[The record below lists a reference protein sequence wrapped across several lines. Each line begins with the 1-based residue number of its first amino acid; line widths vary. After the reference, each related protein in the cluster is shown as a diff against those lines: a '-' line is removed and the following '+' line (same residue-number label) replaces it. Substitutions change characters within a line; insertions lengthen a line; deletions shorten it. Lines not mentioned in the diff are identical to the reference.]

1 MLLMF
6 FDKYI
11 KILLIVLVFF
21 PFKSFAQDSSIDIRG
36 SIQTGY
42 NLYDNYSFAPYFDK
56 NITQDFSSMA
66 RIIIEGDSRDKYS
79 YELHAVQAYN
89 YSNINTG
96 ITGRDTSMSVV
107 DYGDNWIKKS
117 DQSAH
122 YYLDRANV
130 KFAVEDLDIYFGRL
144 AVSFGKPLFWNLFD
158 YYGSPYLNQEY
169 KAGID
174 ALRLDKAINNFS
186 GVNMVINKRKILTQ
200 SGSYLENSA
209 VQSYQWLGLEEEV
222 GLLLRGYTT
231 IKDTDYALLYKR
243 EPEGH
248 RIGIEVDGEIGS
260 VNFYDEITY
269 LWGSEKISMPG
280 SYQGNLLKNYL
291 MNVLGVNYR
300 FSNGLQITAE
310 HLFNGIGDSDNLDA
324 SNIRYKNGVSTS
336 LNDHLSGVSLSY
348 EFNPL
353 LVGRYDAKLA
363 WADSSHQHNFS
374 FVRSITDNVDFI
386 AGGQINIGD
395 RPNGTNWQNPNIQS
409 EFGKLSDTF
418 YLELKCYF

>member
-6 FDKYI
+6 LDKYI
-11 KILLIVLVFF
+11 KILLIALVFF
-21 PFKSFAQDSSIDIRG
+21 PFKSFAQDSSIDVSG

-56 NITQDFSSMA
+56 NITQDFSSVA

-96 ITGRDTSMSVV
+96 ITDRDTSMLVV
-107 DYGDNWIKKS
+107 DYGDNLIKKS

-130 KFAVEDLDIYFGRL
+130 KFAVEDLDIHFGRL

-174 ALRLDKAINNFS
+174 ALRLDKAISNFS

-300 FSNGLQITAE
+300 FNNSLQITAE
-310 HLFNGIGDSDNLDA
+310 HLFNEIGDSDNLDA

-353 LVGRYDAKLA
+353 LVGQYDARLA
-363 WADSSHQHNFS
+363 WDDSSHQHNFS
-374 FVRSITDNVDFI
+374 FVQSITDNVDFI

-409 EFGKLSDTF
+409 EFGRLSDTF

>member
-1 MLLMF
+1 
-6 FDKYI
+6 
-11 KILLIVLVFF
+11 LIETVI
-21 PFKSFAQDSSIDIRG
+21 A
-36 SIQTGY
+36 
-42 NLYDNYSFAPYFDK
+42 
-56 NITQDFSSMA
+56 
-66 RIIIEGDSRDKYS
+66 
-79 YELHAVQAYN
+79 
-89 YSNINTG
+89 
-96 ITGRDTSMSVV
+96 
-107 DYGDNWIKKS
+107 
-117 DQSAH
+117 
-122 YYLDRANV
+122 
-130 KFAVEDLDIYFGRL
+130 L

-174 ALRLDKAINNFS
+174 ALRLDKTISNFS
-186 GVNMVINKRKILTQ
+186 GVNVVINKRKILTQ
-200 SGSYLENSA
+200 SGDYLENSA
-209 VQSYQWLGLEEEV
+209 LQSYQWLGLEEEV

-291 MNVLGVNYR
+291 MNVLGINYR
-300 FSNGLQITAE
+300 FNNSLQITAE

-353 LVGRYDAKLA
+353 LVGQYDAKLA
-363 WADSSHQHNFS
+363 WDDSSHQHNFS

-409 EFGKLSDTF
+409 EFGRLSDKF

>member
-6 FDKYI
+6 LDKYI
-11 KILLIVLVFF
+11 KILLIALVFF
-21 PFKSFAQDSSIDIRG
+21 PFKSFAQDSSIDVSG

-56 NITQDFSSMA
+56 NITQDFSSVA

-96 ITGRDTSMSVV
+96 ITDRDTSMLVV

-130 KFAVEDLDIYFGRL
+130 KFAVEDLDIHFGRL

-174 ALRLDKAINNFS
+174 ALRLDKAISNFS

-300 FSNGLQITAE
+300 FNNSLQIIAE

-324 SNIRYKNGVSTS
+324 SNVRYKNGVSTS

-353 LVGRYDAKLA
+353 LVGQYDARLA

-374 FVRSITDNVDFI
+374 FVQSITDNVDFI

-409 EFGKLSDTF
+409 EFGRLSDTF

>member
-11 KILLIVLVFF
+11 KILLILLVFF
-21 PFKSFAQDSSIDIRG
+21 PFKSFAQDSLIDVSG

-56 NITQDFSSMA
+56 NITQDFSSVA
-66 RIIIEGDSRDKYS
+66 RIIIEGDSRKKYS

-96 ITGRDTSMSVV
+96 ITNRDISMSVV

-122 YYLDRANV
+122 YYIDRANI
-130 KFAVEDLDIYFGRL
+130 KFAVEDLDIHFGRL
-144 AVSFGKPLFWNLFD
+144 AVGFGKPLFWNLFD

-174 ALRLDKAINNFS
+174 ALRLDKTISNFS
-186 GVNMVINKRKILTQ
+186 GVNVVINKRKILTQ
-200 SGSYLENSA
+200 SGDYLKNSTL
-209 VQSYQWLGLEEEV
+209 QSYQWLGLEEEV
-222 GLLLRGYTT
+222 GFLLRGYTT

-291 MNVLGVNYR
+291 MNVLGINYR
-300 FSNGLQITAE
+300 FNNSLQITAE

-324 SNIRYKNGVSTS
+324 SNVRYKNGVSTS
-336 LNDHLSGVSLSY
+336 LNNHLSGVSLSY

-353 LVGRYDAKLA
+353 LVGQYDARLA
-363 WADSSHQHNFS
+363 WDDSSHQHNFS
-374 FVRSITDNVDFI
+374 FVQSITDNVDFI
-386 AGGQINIGD
+386 AGGQINMGD

-409 EFGKLSDTF
+409 EFGRLSDTF
-418 YLELKCYF
+418 YLKLKCYF

>member
-6 FDKYI
+6 LDKYI
-11 KILLIVLVFF
+11 KILLIALVFF
-21 PFKSFAQDSSIDIRG
+21 PFKSFAQDSSIDVSG

-56 NITQDFSSMA
+56 NITQDFSSVA

-96 ITGRDTSMSVV
+96 ITDRDTSMLVV

-130 KFAVEDLDIYFGRL
+130 KFAVEDLDIHFGRL

-174 ALRLDKAINNFS
+174 ALRLDKAISNFS

-300 FSNGLQITAE
+300 FNNSLQIIAE

-324 SNIRYKNGVSTS
+324 SNVRYKNGVSTS

-353 LVGRYDAKLA
+353 LVGQYDARLA
-363 WADSSHQHNFS
+363 WDDSSHQHNFS
-374 FVRSITDNVDFI
+374 FVQSITDNVDFI

-409 EFGKLSDTF
+409 EFGRLSDTF

>member
-6 FDKYI
+6 LDKYI

-21 PFKSFAQDSSIDIRG
+21 PFKSFAQDSSIDVSG

-56 NITQDFSSMA
+56 NITQDFSSVA
-66 RIIIEGDSRDKYS
+66 RIIIEGDNRDKYS
-79 YELHAVQAYN
+79 YELHAVQTYN

-96 ITGRDTSMSVV
+96 ITDRDTSMLVV
-107 DYGDNWIKKS
+107 DYGDNLIKKS

-130 KFAVEDLDIYFGRL
+130 KFAVEDLDIHFGRL

-174 ALRLDKAINNFS
+174 ALRLDKAISNFS
-186 GVNMVINKRKILTQ
+186 GVNMVINKQKILTQ

-222 GLLLRGYTT
+222 GLLLKGYTT
-231 IKDTDYALLYKR
+231 VKGTDYSLLYKR

-300 FSNGLQITAE
+300 FNNSLQIIAE

-324 SNIRYKNGVSTS
+324 SNVRYKNGVSTS

-353 LVGRYDAKLA
+353 LVGQYDARLA
-363 WADSSHQHNFS
+363 WDDSSHQHNFS
-374 FVRSITDNVDFI
+374 FIKSVTENIDLTI
-386 AGGQINIGD
+386 GGQLNFGN
-395 RPNGTNWQNPNIQS
+395 RPNGSNWQNPKLQS
-409 EFGKLSDTF
+409 EYGSLSNIY
-418 YLELKCYF
+418 YLELKRYF

>member
-107 DYGDNWIKKS
+107 NYGDNWIKKS

-144 AVSFGKPLFWNLFD
+144 AVSFGKPLFWNIFD

>member
-1 MLLMF
+1 
-6 FDKYI
+6 
-11 KILLIVLVFF
+11 V
-21 PFKSFAQDSSIDIRG
+21 
-36 SIQTGY
+36 
-42 NLYDNYSFAPYFDK
+42 
-56 NITQDFSSMA
+56 A

-96 ITGRDTSMSVV
+96 ITDRDTSMSVV

-122 YYLDRANV
+122 YYLDRANIN
-130 KFAVEDLDIYFGRL
+130 FAVEDLDIHFGRL
-144 AVSFGKPLFWNLFD
+144 AVSFGKPTFWNLFD
-158 YYGSPYLNQEY
+158 YYGRSYLNQEY

-174 ALRLDKAINNFS
+174 ALRLDKAISDFS
-186 GVNMVINKRKILTQ
+186 GVNIVINKRQVLNQ
-200 SGSYLENSA
+200 SGSYLENNA

-231 IKDTDYALLYKR
+231 VKDTDYALLYKR

-248 RIGIEVDGEIGS
+248 RIGMEVDGEIGS

-269 LWGSEKISMPG
+269 LWESEKISMPG

-300 FSNGLQITAE
+300 FSNSLQITAE
-310 HLFNGIGDSDNLDA
+310 HLFNGIGDSNNLDV
-324 SNIRYKNGVSTS
+324 SNVRYKNGVSKS
-336 LNDHLSGVSLSY
+336 LNEHLSGVSLSY

-353 LVGRYDAKLA
+353 LVGRYDTKLA

-374 FVRSITDNVDFI
+374 FVQSMTDNVDFI

-395 RPNGTNWQNPNIQS
+395 RPDGTNWQNPNIQS
-409 EFGKLSDTF
+409 EFGRLTNTY

>member
-6 FDKYI
+6 LDKYI
-11 KILLIVLVFF
+11 KILLIALVFF
-21 PFKSFAQDSSIDIRG
+21 PFKSFAQDSSIDVSG

-56 NITQDFSSMA
+56 NITQDFSSVA

-96 ITGRDTSMSVV
+96 ITDRDTSMLVV

-130 KFAVEDLDIYFGRL
+130 KFAVEDLDIHFGRL

-174 ALRLDKAINNFS
+174 ALRLDKAISNFS
-186 GVNMVINKRKILTQ
+186 GVNMVINKQKILTQ
-200 SGSYLENSA
+200 SGDYLDNNA
-209 VQSYQWLGLEEEV
+209 VQSYQWLWLEEEV

-231 IKDTDYALLYKR
+231 VKDTDYALLYKR

-248 RIGIEVDGEIGS
+248 RIGIEIDGEIGS
-260 VNFYDEITY
+260 VNFYDEMTY
-269 LWGSEKISMPG
+269 LWGSEKILMPG

-300 FSNGLQITAE
+300 FNNSLQITAE
-310 HLFNGIGDSDNLDA
+310 HLFNGIGDSNNLDA

-348 EFNPL
+348 ELNPL
-353 LVGRYDAKLA
+353 LVGQYDARLA

-374 FVRSITDNVDFI
+374 FVQSITDNVDFI

-409 EFGKLSDTF
+409 EFGRLSDTF